1 MIIPEVFYSTVTNT
15 CPRCHKGKVFKKN
28 NPYNLKHLSEMHE
41 ECNVC
46 GEHYER
52 EPGFFFGAMYV
63 SYALMTG
70 WLIVAFLT
78 DLLWL
83 HLDAL
88 VLALGITGTMLLLG
102 PLFYHWSRLIWLNF
116 FIRYDK
122 LAAGK
127 TKPNTAVAQPLAE
140 GKA

>member
-1 MIIPEVFYSTVTNT
+1 MIVPEVIYSTLTNT
-15 CPRCHKGKVFKKN
+15 CPRCHQGKVFKYN
-28 NPYNLKHLSEMHE
+28 NPYKLKHLSEMHSD
-41 ECNVC
+41 CSVC

-70 WLIVAFLT
+70 WLIVAFLA
-78 DLLWL
+78 DQLWL

-116 FIRYDK
+116 FVRYRKD
-122 LAAGK
+122 AAPK
-127 TKPNTAVAQPLAE
+127 QASAPQRP
-140 GKA
+140 